1 MSTSR
6 APGVEETARRYV
18 KKSLITF
25 LERSTQSNGRNPQN
39 LSWVIGVVRS
49 SGVRGDHLARILSD
63 VQSEG
68 ASTELPK
75 VIAECQRQRW
85 C

>member
-6 APGVEETARRYV
+6 ALGLEETTRLYV

-25 LERSTQSNGRNPQN
+25 LERNGQSKDRDLQN
-39 LSWVIGVVRS
+39 LSWVVGVVRS
-49 SGVRGDHLARILSD
+49 SGVRGEHLATILSEI
-63 VQSEG
+63 QSEG
-68 ASTELPK
+68 ASMELGK